1 MESGIQHKKSRIALA
16 IGIQYQESGIPDV
29 ESRIQHCLG
38 FPYMGQ
44 KLLYNCKLHLF
55 LLILG
60 CDLIL
65 GHTVDRDLLLLIQH
79 EVRDLVKE
87 CNAIKSQMIEH
98 HERLGA
104 MEEKLQ
110 EAAADNRSK
119 EVEKVLERLLSF
131 EAQISIRIQTLEDEV
146 DQLKQ
151 TQTVT
156 THEVALLKHSHT
168 KTADEVE
175 LLKHSHT
182 KTADEVELLKHS
194 HAETAAKVD
203 QLGQEIGQELKSLIT
218 QNEKI
223 GKLSL

>member
-1 MESGIQHKKSRIALA
+1 M
-16 IGIQYQESGIPDV
+16 

-44 KLLYNCKLHLF
+44 KLLYNCTLHLS

-65 GHTVDRDLLLLIQH
+65 GHVVDKDLLLLIQY

-87 CNAIKSQMIEH
+87 YNAIKSQMIEH
-98 HERLGA
+98 HERLEA
-104 MEEKLQ
+104 MEEKQQ
-110 EAAADNRSK
+110 EAAAENRSK

-151 TQTVT
+151 TQIVT
-156 THEVALLKHSHT
+156 TH
-168 KTADEVE
+168 EVE

-182 KTADEVELLKHS
+182 KTADEVEFLKHS

>member
-119 EVEKVLERLLSF
+119 EVGKVLERLLSF

-156 THEVALLKHSHT
+156 THEV
-168 KTADEVE
+168 E

-203 QLGQEIGQELKSLIT
+203 QLGQGIGQELKSLIT

>member
-1 MESGIQHKKSRIALA
+1 
-16 IGIQYQESGIPDV
+16 
-29 ESRIQHCLG
+29 
-38 FPYMGQ
+38 MGQ

-65 GHTVDRDLLLLIQH
+65 GHAVDKDLLLLIQY

-87 CNAIKSQMIEH
+87 CNAIKSQTIEH
-98 HERLGA
+98 HERLEA
-104 MEEKLQ
+104 LEEK
-110 EAAADNRSK
+110 EAAAENRSK

-131 EAQISIRIQTLEDEV
+131 AAQISIRIQTLEDEV
-146 DQLKQ
+146 DQLQQ
-151 TQTVT
+151 TQTVA
-156 THEVALLKHSHT
+156 THEVELLKHSHT

-182 KTADEVELLKHS
+182 KTADDVELLKHS

-223 GKLSL
+223 GKLSF

>member
-1 MESGIQHKKSRIALA
+1 
-16 IGIQYQESGIPDV
+16 
-29 ESRIQHCLG
+29 
-38 FPYMGQ
+38 MGQ
-44 KLLYNCKLHLF
+44 KLLYNCKLHLS

-65 GHTVDRDLLLLIQH
+65 GHVVDKDLLLLIQY

-87 CNAIKSQMIEH
+87 YNAIKSQMIEH
-98 HERLGA
+98 HERLEA
-104 MEEKLQ
+104 MEEKQQ
-110 EAAADNRSK
+110 EAAAENRSK

-131 EAQISIRIQTLEDEV
+131 EAQTSIRIQTLEDEV

-156 THEVALLKHSHT
+156 THEVELLKHSHT

-182 KTADEVELLKHS
+182 KTADEVEFLKHS
-194 HAETAAKVD
+194 HTETAAKVD

>member
-1 MESGIQHKKSRIALA
+1 
-16 IGIQYQESGIPDV
+16 
-29 ESRIQHCLG
+29 
-38 FPYMGQ
+38 MG
-44 KLLYNCKLHLF
+44 HA
-55 LLILG
+55 
-60 CDLIL
+60 
-65 GHTVDRDLLLLIQH
+65 VDKDLLLLIQY

-104 MEEKLQ
+104 LEEK
-110 EAAADNRSK
+110 EAAAENRSK
-119 EVEKVLERLLSF
+119 EVEKVLDKLLSF
-131 EAQISIRIQTLEDEV
+131 KAQISIRIQTLEDEV

-156 THEVALLKHSHT
+156 TH
-168 KTADEVE
+168 EVE

>member
-1 MESGIQHKKSRIALA
+1 MGHAVDKDLLRL
-16 IGIQYQESGIPDV
+16 IQY
-29 ESRIQHCLG
+29 
-38 FPYMGQ
+38 
-44 KLLYNCKLHLF
+44 
-55 LLILG
+55 
-60 CDLIL
+60 
-65 GHTVDRDLLLLIQH
+65 
-79 EVRDLVKE
+79 EVRDLVKGYT
-87 CNAIKSQMIEH
+87 AIKSQMIEH

-104 MEEKLQ
+104 LEEK
-110 EAAADNRSK
+110 EAAAENRSK

-156 THEVALLKHSHT
+156 THEVELLKHSHTKTADEVELLKHSHTKTADEVELLKHSHT

>member
-1 MESGIQHKKSRIALA
+1 MGHVVDKDLLRL
-16 IGIQYQESGIPDV
+16 IQY
-29 ESRIQHCLG
+29 
-38 FPYMGQ
+38 
-44 KLLYNCKLHLF
+44 
-55 LLILG
+55 
-60 CDLIL
+60 
-65 GHTVDRDLLLLIQH
+65 
-79 EVRDLVKE
+79 EVRDLVKGH
-87 CNAIKSQMIEH
+87 NAIKSQMIKH
-98 HERLGA
+98 HEHLGA
-104 MEEKLQ
+104 LEEK
-110 EAAADNRSK
+110 EAAAGNRSK
-119 EVEKVLERLLSF
+119 EVEKVLERLLSL

-151 TQTVT
+151 TQAVT
-156 THEVALLKHSHT
+156 THEVELLKHSHT
-168 KTADEVE
+168 KTAGEVE

>member
-1 MESGIQHKKSRIALA
+1 MGHAVDKDLLRL
-16 IGIQYQESGIPDV
+16 IQY
-29 ESRIQHCLG
+29 
-38 FPYMGQ
+38 
-44 KLLYNCKLHLF
+44 
-55 LLILG
+55 
-60 CDLIL
+60 
-65 GHTVDRDLLLLIQH
+65 
-79 EVRDLVKE
+79 EVRDLVKGYT
-87 CNAIKSQMIEH
+87 AIKSQMIEH

-104 MEEKLQ
+104 LEEK
-110 EAAADNRSK
+110 EAAAENRSK

-156 THEVALLKHSHT
+156 THEVELLKHSHTKTADEVELLKHSHT

>member
-119 EVEKVLERLLSF
+119 EVGKVLERLLSF

-156 THEVALLKHSHT
+156 TR
-168 KTADEVE
+168 EVE

-203 QLGQEIGQELKSLIT
+203 QLGQGIGQELKSLIT

>member
-1 MESGIQHKKSRIALA
+1 
-16 IGIQYQESGIPDV
+16 
-29 ESRIQHCLG
+29 
-38 FPYMGQ
+38 MG
-44 KLLYNCKLHLF
+44 HA
-55 LLILG
+55 
-60 CDLIL
+60 
-65 GHTVDRDLLLLIQH
+65 VDKDLLRLLQY
-79 EVRDLVKE
+79 EVRDLVKGY
-87 CNAIKSQMIEH
+87 NAIKSQMIEH

-104 MEEKLQ
+104 LEEK
-110 EAAADNRSK
+110 EAAAENRSK
-119 EVEKVLERLLSF
+119 EVEKVLEKLLSF
-131 EAQISIRIQTLEDEV
+131 KAQISIRIQTLEDEV

-156 THEVALLKHSHT
+156 TH
-168 KTADEVE
+168 EVE

>member
-1 MESGIQHKKSRIALA
+1 
-16 IGIQYQESGIPDV
+16 
-29 ESRIQHCLG
+29 
-38 FPYMGQ
+38 MGPA
-44 KLLYNCKLHLF
+44 
-55 LLILG
+55 
-60 CDLIL
+60 
-65 GHTVDRDLLLLIQH
+65 VDKDLLLLIQY

-98 HERLGA
+98 RERLGA

-110 EAAADNRSK
+110 EAAAENRSK

-131 EAQISIRIQTLEDEV
+131 EAQLSIRIKTLEDEV
-146 DQLKQ
+146 NQLKQ
-151 TQTVT
+151 TQTAT
-156 THEVALLKHSHT
+156 THEVELLKHSHTKTVDEVELLKHSHT

-194 HAETAAKVD
+194 HTKTVDEVELLKHSHAETAAKVD
-203 QLGQEIGQELKSLIT
+203 QLGQGIGQELKSLIT

>member
-119 EVEKVLERLLSF
+119 EVGKVLERLLSF

-156 THEVALLKHSHT
+156 TH
-168 KTADEVE
+168 EVE

>member
-1 MESGIQHKKSRIALA
+1 MESGIQHKKFRIALA
-16 IGIQYQESGIPDV
+16 IGIQYQESGTPDV

-65 GHTVDRDLLLLIQH
+65 GHAVDKDLLLLIQY

-110 EAAADNRSK
+110 EAAAENRSK

-156 THEVALLKHSHT
+156 TH
-168 KTADEVE
+168 EVE

>member
-1 MESGIQHKKSRIALA
+1 
-16 IGIQYQESGIPDV
+16 
-29 ESRIQHCLG
+29 
-38 FPYMGQ
+38 MGQ

-119 EVEKVLERLLSF
+119 EVGKVLERLLSF

-156 THEVALLKHSHT
+156 TR
-168 KTADEVE
+168 EVE

-182 KTADEVELLKHS
+182 ETADEVELLKHS